1 MSEAYTRLIAGMPAR
16 VPAAGGIPASARRM
30 QQNIAQLPM
39 ANPAVAARELTHLL
53 ARMLTT
59 VWPGGE
65 RLAALDGLGASVAQL
80 SDGFERQLA
89 NESFPLPAA
98 KLALAEIVSGF
109 QRALADGYVLAVY
122 ELCAPAGKVGWMR
135 SQVIAQGLA
144 RALRHGGL
152 SLLWHYRLYRTP
164 PAGAWLRMHAA
175 YAFAL
180 ESGIADKPVT
190 LDPAQRLSPSTIYKH
205 ALLLALSNPYR
216 FSARELSDAYE
227 ITGVFAARCRL
238 HAGGSGAIAL
248 DLAADTGPGY
258 LPEERRAAA
267 PGLHDFD
274 AEPARAALAA
284 DRQMQ
289 PGGIA
294 HGTYRLHDDKTLEVS
309 HAFLERL
316 QSTWSGNAERG
327 HARLQAGH
335 PLEAVIGLHALHMLL
350 AGGQQFQTFL
360 SGLRGAGISIG
371 AHTQSP
377 AWAAPADGGGVAVQ
391 RVQVLDQS
399 LGGYRLLW
407 HAETGMRIRVGEIV
421 GLAPPAERGD
431 TQDWMVGVVRWLRIE
446 ESGQLDTGVE
456 LLARQT
462 LPAAVRFPDAR
473 GQLRNAVRALLL
485 HGDDHEQLLLATLND
500 AIPAALEL
508 SLPEDPRD
516 WQPLPSV
523 RLAQIES
530 SAALSPGYQ
539 SLRVSAA
546 PRPMPASA
554 AAGADA

>member
-16 VPAAGGIPASARRM
+16 VPATGATPASARHM
-30 QQNIAQLPM
+30 QRNIAQLPM

-53 ARMLTT
+53 ERMLTT

-65 RLAALDGLGASVAQL
+65 RLEALNALGATVAQL

-89 NESFPLPAA
+89 SESFPLPPA
-98 KLALAEIVSGF
+98 KLALAETVSGF
-109 QRALADGYVLAVY
+109 QRALAEGYALAVY

-135 SQVIAQGLA
+135 GKAIAQGLA
-144 RALRHGGL
+144 RALQHGGL
-152 SLLWHYRLYRTP
+152 SLLWYYRLYRNP

-175 YAFAL
+175 HAFAL
-180 ESGIADKPVT
+180 ESGIADKPVA
-190 LDPAQRLSPSTIYKH
+190 LDAQQHLQPSAIYKH

-227 ITGVFAARCRL
+227 VTGMMAARCQL

-248 DLAADTGPGY
+248 DLAADAGPGY

-267 PGLHDFD
+267 PGLLDFD
-274 AEPARAALAA
+274 AEPARMALAA

-289 PGGIA
+289 PGGVSRSS
-294 HGTYRLHDDKTLEVS
+294 YRLHGGKILEVS

-316 QSTWSGNAERG
+316 QSTWSGGAERG
-327 HARLQAGH
+327 HSRLQAGH
-335 PLEAVIGLHALHMLL
+335 PLEAAVGLHALHMLL

-360 SGLRGAGISIG
+360 SGLRGAGITIG
-371 AHTQSP
+371 VQTQSP
-377 AWAAPADGGGVAVQ
+377 AWAASADGGVVAVQ
-391 RVQVLDQS
+391 RVHVLDQS

-407 HAETGMRIRVGEIV
+407 HAEAGMRIRVGEIV

-431 TQDWMVGVVRWLRIE
+431 TQEWMIGIVRWLRIE

-456 LLARQT
+456 LLARQA
-462 LPAAVRFPDAR
+462 LPAAVRVPDAR

-485 HGDDHEQLLLATLND
+485 RGDDHEQLLLTTLNE
-500 AIPAALEL
+500 ATPAALEV

-530 SAALSPGYQ
+530 SEALGPGYQ

-546 PRPMPASA
+546 PRPA
-554 AAGADA
+554 AAAAIAEAGA

>member
-16 VPAAGGIPASARRM
+16 VPASGATPASARHM
-30 QQNIAQLPM
+30 QQHIAQLPM
-39 ANPAVAARELTHLL
+39 ANPTVAARELTQLL

-59 VWPGGE
+59 VWPGGQ
-65 RLAALDGLGASVAQL
+65 RLAALDALAASVAQL

-89 NESFPLPAA
+89 SESFPLPAA
-98 KLALAEIVSGF
+98 KLALAETVGGF
-109 QRALADGYVLAVY
+109 QRELAEGYALAVY
-122 ELCAPAGKVGWMR
+122 ELCAPSGKVAWLRGKT
-135 SQVIAQGLA
+135 VAQALA
-144 RALRHGGL
+144 RALRHGSQ
-152 SLLWHYRLYRTP
+152 SLLWDYRLYRNP
-164 PAGAWLRMHAA
+164 PAGAWLRLHAA

-180 ESGIADKPVT
+180 ESGVADQPVT
-190 LDPAQRLSPSTIYKH
+190 LDAAQRLSPSTIYKH

-216 FSARELSDAYE
+216 FSTRELSDACDV
-227 ITGVFAARCRL
+227 TGVFAMRCQL

-289 PGGIA
+289 PGAIA
-294 HGTYRLHDDKTLEVS
+294 HASYRLPDGKTLEVS

-316 QSTWSGNAERG
+316 QSTWSGSAERG

-371 AHTQSP
+371 AQSQSP
-377 AWAAPADGGGVAVQ
+377 AWAAATDGGGIAVQ

-407 HAETGMRIRVGEIV
+407 HAEVGMRIRVGEIV
-421 GLAPPAERGD
+421 GLAPPSERGD
-431 TQDWMVGVVRWLRIE
+431 GQDWMVGVVRWLRIE
-446 ESGQLDTGVE
+446 ASGQLDTGVE
-456 LLARQT
+456 LLSRQA

-473 GQLRNAVRALLL
+473 GQLRDAVRALLL
-485 HGDDHEQLLLATLND
+485 HQGDHELLLLATRSE
-500 AIPAALEL
+500 AMPAALEV
-508 SLPEDPRD
+508 SMPEDPRD

-523 RLAQIES
+523 RMAQIES
-530 SAALSPGYQ
+530 SEALSPAYQ
-539 SLRVSAA
+539 RLRVSAA
-546 PRPMPASA
+546 SRPVPANA
-554 AAGADA
+554 AAGAEA